1 MTVPP
6 RRSGDVVSDVFSG
19 VTVAAARAAG
29 SFKWT
34 ELDDDGLIGAG
45 AAEMDFGTAP
55 PVAAALREAVDAHMF
70 GYLAPAVAAQ
80 ARAAC
85 AEWQRETYGWD
96 VPPDDVRLLPD
107 VVRAFHVAVEH
118 FSRPGSAVIVPT
130 PAYPPFLRVPPMLGR
145 RVVELPMVAD
155 GGRYRL
161 DLDLLARAFTDGAH
175 LLVVCNP
182 HNPAGRVLEPAELSA
197 ICAVV
202 DRHGGRVFADEVHAP
217 LVYPEHRHVPYASV
231 SSAAAAHTITATS
244 ASKAWNL
251 PGLKCAQ
258 MLLSNDADRARWERL
273 NRLAIDGTSTLGAVA
288 ATAAYRLGRPW
299 LRALLA
305 HLDRNR
311 RLLATL
317 LGEHLPQV
325 PYTPPEG
332 TFLAW
337 LDCRELAVS
346 SPAGHFA
353 AHAGVVTL
361 DGADCGRAGEG
372 FVRVNFGTSQ
382 EVLRSVVAGL
392 AASVDAGLATQPR

>member
-1 MTVPP
+1 MTLPP
-6 RRSGDVVSDVFSG
+6 RRHFGD
-19 VTVAAARAAG
+19 VTVASARAAG

-34 ELDDDGLIGAG
+34 ELGDGLIGAG

-55 PVAAALREAVDAHMF
+55 PIAAALREAVDAHAF
-70 GYLAPAVAAQ
+70 GYLTPVVDRQ

-96 VPPDDVRLLPD
+96 VTPDDVRLLPD

-145 RVVELPMVAD
+145 RVVEVPMVAD
-155 GGRYRL
+155 RGRYRL
-161 DLDLLARAFTDGAH
+161 DLDLLDRAFAGGAH

-182 HNPAGRVLEPAELSA
+182 HNPVGRVFDAAELSA
-197 ICAVV
+197 ISVV
-202 DRHGGRVFADEVHAP
+202 AERHGGRVFADEVHAP
-217 LVYPEHRHVPYASV
+217 LVFPGHPHVPYAGV
-231 SSAAAAHTITATS
+231 SAAAAAHTITATS

-258 MLLSNDADRARWERL
+258 MLLSNDADRARWDRL
-273 NRLAIDGTSTLGAVA
+273 NRLATDGTSTLGAIA

-305 HLDRNR
+305 YLDRNR

-317 LGEHLPQV
+317 LAEHLPQV
-325 PYTPPEG
+325 SYTPPEG
-332 TFLAW
+332 TFLGW

-346 SPAGHFA
+346 SPAAHFA
-353 AHAGVVTL
+353 AHAGVATL
-361 DGADCGRAGEG
+361 DGADCGHPG

-382 EVLRSVVAGL
+382 EVLTSIVAGL
-392 AASVDAGLATQPR
+392 ARSLTADLATQPR

>member
-1 MTVPP
+1 MTVPS
-6 RRSGDVVSDVFSG
+6 RHAGGVTGDVFSD
-19 VTVAAARAAG
+19 VTTASARAAG

-34 ELDDDGLIGAG
+34 EFGDGLIGAG
-45 AAEMDFGTAP
+45 AAEIDFGTAP
-55 PVAAALREAVDAHMF
+55 PVAAALREAVDAHTF
-70 GYLAPAVAAQ
+70 GYLAPAVAEHT
-80 ARAAC
+80 RAAC
-85 AEWQRETYGWD
+85 ARWQREVHGWD
-96 VPPDDVRLLPD
+96 VSPDDVRLLPD

-118 FSRPGSAVIVPT
+118 FSRPGSPVIVPT

-145 RVVELPMVAD
+145 PVVELPMVTD
-155 GGRYRL
+155 GGRYRV
-161 DLDLLARAFTDGAH
+161 DRDRLADAFTGGAH

-182 HNPAGRVLEPAELSA
+182 HNPVGHVFDEAELSA

-202 DRHGGRVFADEVHAP
+202 ERHGGRVFADEVHAP
-217 LVYPEHRHVPYASV
+217 LVYPGHSHVPYASV
-231 SSAAAAHTITATS
+231 SAAAAAHTITATS

-258 MLLSNDADRARWERL
+258 MLLSNDADRARWDRL
-273 NRLAIDGTSTLGAVA
+273 NRLATDGTSTLGAVA

-299 LRALLA
+299 LLALLA

-325 PYTPPEG
+325 PYTQPEG

-337 LDCRELAVS
+337 LDCRGLGVP
-346 SPAGHFA
+346 SPAAHFA
-353 AHAGVVTL
+353 AHAGVATL

-372 FVRVNFGTSQ
+372 FVRLNFGTSAQ
-382 EVLRSVVAGL
+382 VLRSAVAGL
-392 AASVDAGLATQPR
+392 AGSVALATQSR